1 MIYMYLPNLGEFGEE
16 RTRSWRRPSTFIHGA
31 DLSEAIIGGL
41 QDPPEAA
48 AAAAS
53 PAALALATAAA
64 AARRTHQ
71 STSERARTQS
81 QTVLLAAHGLVS

>member
-1 MIYMYLPNLGEFGEE
+1 MIYMYLPNLGEIGEE

-53 PAALALATAAA
+53 PAALALAAAA
-64 AARRTHQ
+64 PAAAHISQ
-71 STSERARTQS
+71 RAS
-81 QTVLLAAHGLVS
+81 PHTVLLLMA